1 MTKAAFAPKQI
12 QEIRALNEH
21 VLVTDMHFGE
31 RKLGSGIVLLNDDG
45 KGEGIRPR
53 WAQVFAVGP
62 EQTDVRVGQW
72 ILVAHGRWTRANE
85 IEIGGKVLQ
94 LRRVDQN
101 DILLIS
107 DEQPN
112 VDDTQSDAVSIHA
125 KTL

>member
-12 QEIRALNEH
+12 QGLRALNAH

-31 RKLGSGIVLLNDDG
+31 RKLGSGLILLNDDG

-53 WAQVFAVGP
+53 WAQVFAIGP
-62 EQTDVRVGQW
+62 DQQDVRVGQW

-85 IEIGGKVLQ
+85 IEIDGEKKS

-101 DILLIS
+101 DILMIS
-107 DEQPN
+107 DEPPGT
-112 VDDTQSDAVSIHA
+112 DDTFSDALSIEA
-125 KTL
+125 KSL